1 MDSKLYEII
10 EKYMSTSTNIDKT
23 RLPQSTWNS
32 MIFAYSVLLCDQM
45 GSSVINDLLSLPKLV
60 GAAAIKDALLIL
72 DSPSNRPNP
81 RDGNTLKET
90 PLQDIASGKELV
102 STFQQ
107 PIVEASSSHDKSNIK
122 KYKKTILRKSPF

>member
-72 DSPSNRPNP
+72 DSPSNRSNP

-102 STFQQ
+102 LTFQQ